1 VVVVEEEGLF
11 KATAMNE
18 ADARPRDA
26 GVGGGEDDEE
36 GSEAVW
42 GDLIG
47 TTYMAFKKRN

>member
-1 VVVVEEEGLF
+1 MVVVEEEGLF
-11 KATAMNE
+11 KAMNE

-26 GVGGGEDDEE
+26 GVGGGEDAEE